1 MTMKKIHFYT
11 HIGTQLLAHQL
22 AVCSCLLFYLQGNSQ
37 SLIWKMSKL
46 LINIICWFNEMQ
58 VLCKFSNV
66 WTIKSFHFLSILI
79 PVKLLTKYSKHL
91 PSLSNTLI
99 KCFINPSLISKR
111 GNIIMSLE
119 TRGLSITSL
128 SPGFN
133 SVSRASLCWHNVDS
147 ELYCP
152 ISRENMEILCIK
164 TVDPVES
171 LPFESPHRSPNY
183 DLGIWSILSLVLL
196 DHTFLLKLLNA

>member
-11 HIGTQLLAHQL
+11 HIGTQLLGHQL

-58 VLCKFSNV
+58 VLYKFSNV

-91 PSLSNTLI
+91 PSLSNALI

-111 GNIIMSLE
+111 GNTIMSLE

-133 SVSRASLCWHNVDS
+133 SVVKGK
-147 ELYCP
+147 P
-152 ISRENMEILCIK
+152 
-164 TVDPVES
+164 
-171 LPFESPHRSPNY
+171 
-183 DLGIWSILSLVLL
+183 LL
-196 DHTFLLKLLNA
+196 T